1 MDSETIWKATAWLS
15 TAAVTIACIIATKET
30 DWLQLMAIPILVSAI
45 L

>member
-1 MDSETIWKATAWLS
+1 MDSEAIWKAASWLS
-15 TAAVTIACIIATKET
+15 TAAVTIACIIVTRET